1 MFLTSKWKCFCL
13 FPFVFAFSVFISSGY
28 YRFFVIYSSNSQ
40 EVEWESLLSLIF
52 FSFSCSFI
60 FSLAS
65 IFLISSIFPLWHLL
79 FPILQHAHFSI
90 SFTFLFLF
98 SLTIDSC
105 SFPIQIPLYYSL
117 VSLLLLITAF
127 NSHLTFCLYLVSS
140 SLTPTLSFRFFCH
153 GFSCP
158 SLFFCIPVF
167 PSLFICVLFSFD
179 AAGS

>member
-13 FPFVFAFSVFISSGY
+13 FTFVFAFSVFISSGY
-28 YRFFVIYSSNSQ
+28 NRFFVIYSSNSQ

-79 FPILQHAHFSI
+79 FLILHHAHFSI

-127 NSHLTFCLYLVSS
+127 NSHLTFCLFLVSS
-140 SLTPTLSFRFFCH
+140 SLTPTLSWFLLSLSFFLH
-153 GFSCP
+153 SCISFTVYLC
-158 SLFFCIPVF
+158 SL
-167 PSLFICVLFSFD
+167 
-179 AAGS
+179 

>member
-13 FPFVFAFSVFISSGY
+13 FTFVFAFSVFISSGY
-28 YRFFVIYSSNSQ
+28 NRFFVIYSSNSQ

-79 FPILQHAHFSI
+79 FLILQHAHFDI

-105 SFPIQIPLYYSL
+105 SFPIQIPLYYIL

-127 NSHLTFCLYLVSS
+127 NSHLTFCLFLVSS

-158 SLFFCIPVF
+158 SLFLHSCISFTVYLC
-167 PSLFICVLFSFD
+167 SL
-179 AAGS
+179 

>member
-13 FPFVFAFSVFISSGY
+13 FTFVFAFSVFISSGY
-28 YRFFVIYSSNSQ
+28 NRFFVIYSSNSQ

-79 FPILQHAHFSI
+79 FLILHHAHFSI

-127 NSHLTFCLYLVSS
+127 NSHLF
-140 SLTPTLSFRFFCH
+140 SLSPPLSHLPCH